1 MILSD
6 EDYLEFIKEG
16 QKFALEKLKDYFQN
30 DVEKEVQ
37 YDTDQEIRKNEG
49 K

>member
-6 EDYLEFIKEG
+6 EDYLKFIKEG

-30 DVEKEVQ
+30 DVENDVEKEVK
-37 YDTDQEIRKNEG
+37 E
-49 K
+49 

>member
-30 DVEKEVQ
+30 DVENDVEKEV
-37 YDTDQEIRKNEG
+37 K

>member
-6 EDYLEFIKEG
+6 EDYLKFIKEG

-30 DVEKEVQ
+30 DVEDVEDVEKEVK
-37 YDTDQEIRKNEG
+37 E
-49 K
+49 

>member
-1 MILSD
+1 MIISD
-6 EDYLEFIKEG
+6 EEWIKFIKDG

-37 YDTDQEIRKNEG
+37 DDSKI
-49 K
+49 